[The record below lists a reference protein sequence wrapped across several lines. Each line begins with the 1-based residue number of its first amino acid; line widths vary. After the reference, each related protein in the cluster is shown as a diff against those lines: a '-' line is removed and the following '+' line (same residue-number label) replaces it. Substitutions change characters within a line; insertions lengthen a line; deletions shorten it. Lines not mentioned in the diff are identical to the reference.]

1 MRDGGRS
8 LAFRHRGNVGQLER
22 RIAHRDFTAEEVRL
36 GDGVGL
42 VNDRHRDARIVNR
55 DVGTGGLG
63 LNLRRKCL
71 VELGNRD
78 ALCRKLVAVDV
89 ELELICCVFHAVVDV
104 LVPVDLGHDIHDI
117 LAHVEQRLL
126 VGALEGDRQAR
137 PHHGAHLI
145 RRRGARQDL
154 AVELARVLSNLVYD
168 VRDLLLGFH
177 RVV

>member
-1 MRDGGRS
+1 MRNGSRG
-8 LAFRHRGNVGQLER
+8 LAFRHRSDVGQLER
-22 RIAHRDFTAEEVRL
+22 SVARCNLAVKEVRL
-36 GDGVGL
+36 RDGVSL

-78 ALCRKLVAVDV
+78 ALCRELVAIDV
-89 ELELICCVFHAVVDV
+89 KLELVGRIFHAVVDV
-104 LVPVDLGHDIHDI
+104 LVPIDFGHDTHDI
-117 LAHVEQRLL
+117 LTHVEQRLL
-126 VGALEGDRQAR
+126 VGTLEGDGQTR
-137 PHHGAHLI
+137 PHHGAHLVG
-145 RRRGARQDL
+145 RGSTCQNL
-154 AVELARVLSNLVYD
+154 AVELTRVLSNLVHD